1 MLNPLA
7 ISNYLLII
15 CAVDSRSGF
24 RTRSRHW
31 FDMSVEHLVII
42 DILFYMFFDVVLGFD
57 WWTKVAESASELN
70 LIFV

>member
-1 MLNPLA
+1 
-7 ISNYLLII
+7 
-15 CAVDSRSGF
+15 
-24 RTRSRHW
+24 
-31 FDMSVEHLVII
+31 MSVEHLVII